1 MAEHSGGEQPSPTPR
16 PSGKSQRK
24 VKNYILDL
32 RYQMKFT
39 LTMVTIAGALT
50 SALGYVIMSK
60 AHEASRVV
68 QVRALDPTDPFAQE
82 LVQQFEANDRM
93 LIWLLI
99 GFGLVLSMVL
109 TVYGIVITHKVAG
122 PLFKISVYLDKI
134 RDGKLGQVYNL
145 RKGDELVEFFE
156 HFKGAHD
163 ALRKQEQ
170 DDVALLQRV
179 AEKVSDE
186 GLKAEIN
193 AAIATKIESL
203 K

>member
-1 MAEHSGGEQPSPTPR
+1 MADPAQGGEQAPR

-24 VKNYILDL
+24 VKNFILDL

-39 LTMVTIAGALT
+39 LTMVAIAGALT
-50 SALGYVIMSK
+50 TALGYVIMSK

-68 QVRALDPTDPFAQE
+68 EVRAMDPDDAIAAE
-82 LVQQFEANDRM
+82 LVQQFAANDRM
-93 LIWLLI
+93 LIWLLV
-99 GFGLVLSMVL
+99 GFGLLLSVVL

-122 PLFKISVYLDKI
+122 PLFKVSLYLDKI

-156 HFKGAHD
+156 HFKAAHE

-170 DDVALLQRV
+170 GDVELLQRIV
-179 AEKVSDE
+179 DKVNDDA
-186 GLKAEIN
+186 LKTEIN
-193 AAIATKIESL
+193 DVIAKKIESL